1 MSGVGKAPARRTAR
15 ERDLATRLLRIA
27 VLAFGLIHLLLPAS
41 SVVLHGPGPIAGHGD
56 GTEAIQI
63 ACLVCLGAAVALASA
78 CVGLVARRRG
88 ALLTALAFQL
98 LLLSVAVQGRAHF
111 ERCMRAQD
119 TNPPMRWSFPW

>member
-1 MSGVGKAPARRTAR
+1 MNGAGTAPDRGATR
-15 ERDLATRLLRIA
+15 ELDLATLSLRIA
-27 VLAFGLIHLLLPAS
+27 VLASALLHLLLPAS